1 MIFTGWDTG
10 DSVWTGG
17 RFRRSPVADMG
28 CRLSSGVCR
37 LPPMNRITE
46 KLGWLFG
53 TAVGLGYFP
62 VAPATLASLAA
73 VVVYWALPVDGY
85 SPAFMGLV
93 GASLLIGPWCCGSL
107 TSEADPDPKRAVWDE
122 VAGMWLTCL
131 FLPKT
136 LPWLAA
142 AFLLFRVLDVL
153 KPWPIRHY
161 ERLPGGYGIM
171 ADDVAAG
178 VLGSAALNLLYRLA
192 W

>member
-1 MIFTGWDTG
+1 M
-10 DSVWTGG
+10 
-17 RFRRSPVADMG
+17 
-28 CRLSSGVCR
+28 
-37 LPPMNRITE
+37 
-46 KLGWLFG
+46 FG
-53 TAVGLGYFP
+53 TALGLGLFP

-73 VVVYWALPVDGY
+73 VAVYAVAPITGD
-85 SPAFMGLV
+85 SPGFLV
-93 GASLLIGPWCCGSL
+93 LIAVSLVIGPWACGSL
-107 TSEADPDPKRAVWDE
+107 TSNTDPDPKRAVWDE

-142 AFLLFRVLDVL
+142 AFLLFRLLDVL
-153 KPWPIRHY
+153 KPWPIRQY

-178 VLGSAALNLLYRLA
+178 VLGAALLNLVYRLA